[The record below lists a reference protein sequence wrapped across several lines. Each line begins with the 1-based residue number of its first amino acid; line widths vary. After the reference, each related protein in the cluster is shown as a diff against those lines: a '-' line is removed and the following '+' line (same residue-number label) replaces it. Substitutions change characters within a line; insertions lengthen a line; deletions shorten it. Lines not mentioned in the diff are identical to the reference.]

1 MKPDLLT
8 LEDIKVIVNTFY
20 DKAKQDPTIGSFFS
34 NDRIDWTEHL
44 PKMYKFWEN
53 AVFYTGGYM
62 GNPMELHKFLHQRYS
77 LTQQHFEAWVILFC
91 ATVDEY
97 FEGENAE
104 NIKQRANSIGT
115 IMTVKL
121 LGTQT
126 MLLPPNTASDSNQQQ
141 KNTHTK

>member
-1 MKPDLLT
+1 
-8 LEDIKVIVNTFY
+8 
-20 DKAKQDPTIGSFFS
+20 
-34 NDRIDWTEHL
+34 
-44 PKMYKFWEN
+44 
-53 AVFYTGGYM
+53 M
-62 GNPMELHKFLHQRYS
+62 GN
-77 LTQQHFEAWVILFC
+77 
-91 ATVDEY
+91 TV
-97 FEGENAE
+97 AE